1 MRVLL
6 RFSPHQPEAKKDYRA
21 SGERGWRHPACM
33 TRAWLPH
40 SIRESLPE
48 TGNHCRPDRG
58 IPIYQTAGANTAHA
72 GYRFLVDSSRAND
85 SSRF

>member
-58 IPIYQTAGANTAHA
+58 IPIYQTAGANTRP
-72 GYRFLVDSSRAND
+72 GTTQLTCTS
-85 SSRF
+85 